1 MSAFCYRDNQ
11 LCCEGL
17 SLAQLADQYGTPFFV
32 YSANLIATRFYEYTT
47 ALAGCDSSIHYAV
60 KANSNLSL
68 LAYLHQLGAHFD
80 VVSGGELQ
88 RVLMAGAPASHIH
101 FAGVGKSTKELR
113 LAIEQDI
120 GCICLES
127 VAETERLLALAAA
140 MDACPRVA
148 IRINPAI
155 EADTHQSIR
164 TGGGNHKFGIAEP
177 EALALAERLI
187 AEKRVQLEG
196 ISCHLGSQILTID
209 PFVIAAKQ
217 LRAFYL
223 KLAKEKHSLSF
234 ISMGGG
240 FGIAYQDNQQRLEPR
255 HWQDIAAL
263 LADLPV
269 KLVLEP
275 GRSLVAEAGALVSRV
290 EYLKQA
296 ADRKFVIVD
305 AAMNDLLRP
314 SLYQAYHRV
323 LEVRANSNEPQTVD
337 IVGPVCETGD
347 WLARNRKLSVS
358 AGDLVALMDSG
369 AYAMAMSSNYNSRG
383 RLAELFIKD
392 SQVRLIRRRETIE
405 DQWQL
410 EQPIQRF
417 D

>member
-1 MSAFCYRDNQ
+1 VSPFCYRNNQ
-11 LCCEGL
+11 LFCEEL

-32 YSANLIATRFYEYTT
+32 YSASLIATRWNEYTT
-47 ALAGCDSSIHYAV
+47 ALADWDTSVCYAV

-88 RVLMAGAPASHIH
+88 RVLAAGAPAGHIH
-101 FAGVGKSTKELR
+101 FAGVGKSTAELR
-113 LAIEQDI
+113 LAIERDI

-127 VAETERLLALAAA
+127 LAEAERLLSLAEA
-140 MDACPRVA
+140 MDACPRIA

-155 EADTHQSIR
+155 DVDTHRSIR
-164 TGGGNHKFGIAEP
+164 TGSSDHKFGIAET
-177 EALALAERLI
+177 EALALAEKLI
-187 AEKRVQLEG
+187 GDPRVQLEG

-209 PFVIAAKQ
+209 PFVVAANR
-217 LRAFYL
+217 LRTFYL
-223 KLAKEKHSLSF
+223 KLAKNKHQLSF

-255 HWQDIAAL
+255 HWKDIGAL

-269 KLVLEP
+269 KLIVEP
-275 GRSLVAEAGALVSRV
+275 GRSLVAEAGALVTRV
-290 EYLKQA
+290 EYIKQA
-296 ADRKFVIVD
+296 PDRKFVIVD

-323 LEVRANSNEPQTVD
+323 LEVRPNSNEPQTVD
-337 IVGPVCETGD
+337 LVGPICETGD
-347 WLARNRKLSVS
+347 WLARDRKLSVA
-358 AGDLVALMDSG
+358 AGDLLTLMDAG
-369 AYAMAMSSNYNSRG
+369 AYAMSMSSNYNSRG
-383 RLAELFIKD
+383 RLTELFVKD
-392 SQVRLIRRRETIE
+392 SQVRVIRRRETIE

-410 EQPIQRF
+410 EQPIQSF